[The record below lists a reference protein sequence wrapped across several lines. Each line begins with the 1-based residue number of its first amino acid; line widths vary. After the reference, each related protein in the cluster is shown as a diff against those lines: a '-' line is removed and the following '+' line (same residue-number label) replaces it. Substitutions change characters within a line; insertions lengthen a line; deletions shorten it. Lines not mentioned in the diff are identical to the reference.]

1 MSTRSADARVSE
13 RGGTRHNIRDPKQIA
28 AWVILVL
35 AAAWLIAFIVSN
47 SEQVKVS
54 FVFGDVTL
62 SLIWVMIICA
72 VVGALLAV
80 LIPRL
85 RRRRSTRAL

>member
-1 MSTRSADARVSE
+1 MNTTSADVRARE
-13 RGGTRHNIRDPKQIA
+13 RGGTSQNKHDPKKIA

-85 RRRRSTRAL
+85 QRRRSTRAP